1 MGKSAS
7 SNFCRSEST
16 ALFLL
21 TMGKKDP
28 NAPKRPATGFFRYC
42 STVRA
47 QVTAETGLK
56 GPKAAK
62 VLATKWK
69 ALSEEQ
75 RQKFNDDFKTEKA
88 EYDVKLAAYK
98 KTQNYLDWQAQSA
111 TNEKKKFRKAPKDKN
126 APKRPLSSY
135 LLYSNEVR
143 PALIAEMGTK
153 NIGALGKKIG
163 QMWKTVSEEDKQKYK
178 DQSTKLKEQYK
189 VTMAEYQKS
198 PEYAAYQEIKRA
210 WLEKKK
216 KANKKT
222 KTAKKKARRASIAS
236 SSSSGTDSDSSSSS

>member
-1 MGKSAS
+1 MG
-7 SNFCRSEST
+7 NFCRSEST

-62 VLATKWK
+62 VLATKW
-69 ALSEEQ
+69 
-75 RQKFNDDFKTEKA
+75 
-88 EYDVKLAAYK
+88 
-98 KTQNYLDWQAQSA
+98 QAQSA
-111 TNEKKKFRKAPKDKN
+111 TNEKQKFRKAPKDKN

-178 DQSTKLKEQYK
+178 DQSTKLKEQSK